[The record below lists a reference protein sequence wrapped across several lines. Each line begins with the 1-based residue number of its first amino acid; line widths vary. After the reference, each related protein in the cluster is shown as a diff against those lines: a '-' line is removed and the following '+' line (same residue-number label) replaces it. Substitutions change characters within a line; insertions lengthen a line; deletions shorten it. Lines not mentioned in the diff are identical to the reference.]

1 MDYWYEVEVGRA
13 KCVRRSFEKVHMAYL
28 YHMRGEMVHKITK
41 TSSWI
46 RGEALTASAPS
57 PIELFCLCESAQH
70 NMKGV

>member
-1 MDYWYEVEVGRA
+1 MYGDHLKKFTWVYT
-13 KCVRRSFEKVHMAYL
+13 YL